1 MHFNIGTLSSR
12 PGNASSFHQLGP
24 ALACTCRGSG
34 CLACSFLPFSLYLLL
49 FRAAPGLRRVVSGS
63 RTGDTVIG
71 KVDLMGPAGE
81 ADLLP
86 WTVCRFLSGRW
97 LESWHRQCPPGL
109 AALKPS
115 AGALGLLQGNPH
127 WCWAPT
133 LHPTVGGRGPRFRQ
147 VPCPPP
153 GKSLI
158 ASCLWAFPAVGV
170 TGAGPQTGT
179 R

>member
-1 MHFNIGTLSSR
+1 MEVG
-12 PGNASSFHQLGP
+12 AWP
-24 ALACTCRGSG
+24 ALSCPFHCTRC
-34 CLACSFLPFSLYLLL
+34 CLGQLQGYGGWSWGVRL
-49 FRAAPGLRRVVSGS
+49 
-63 RTGDTVIG
+63 GDTMIG

-109 AALKPS
+109 AALNPS

-133 LHPTVGGRGPRFRQ
+133 LHPTVGGRGQHFHQ
-147 VPCPPP
+147 VPCPSP

-158 ASCLWAFPAVGV
+158 ASCLWAFPAVRV
-170 TGAGPQTGT
+170 TGAGPQIGT